1 MPTKIPREEEQ
12 RQLRQLEF
20 EIKYHET
27 VESMKENNCHH
38 HPHQH
43 HSISTTNKKSTSIN
57 DIKIPKK
64 RGPKKK
70 QMTPARVARFKVRRI
85 KANGRER
92 ERMKGLNEQL
102 ELLRETIP
110 CFSLSQKLSKIE
122 TLRLAKNYIEALSEM
137 IQTDHV
143 PDNTHFAQ
151 LLCKGLSPN
160 TMNLVAATLCLNPR
174 ILQQQQQQHGNSY
187 PTNMVTMDE
196 TYMLS
201 SMHPRVRNP
210 LEFINLK
217 KTLHRTK
224 TTTSSSSSSSSSSST
239 TTTTTTTTAYQ
250 NNLTSESEDDAIICS
265 SSSFEQTSSYC
276 NDATSSSM
284 EDISPNGHIILSGT
298 SQTFSNEF
306 YSDEQRFMI
315 NNHQQF
321 YPLPPP
327 PPPPPPPPS
336 IISQHHSN
344 FYYPTHF

>member
-12 RQLRQLEF
+12 RQLKQLEL
-20 EIKYHET
+20 EIKYHES
-27 VESMKENNCHH
+27 VEGTKENNHHHHHHHHH
-38 HPHQH
+38 HP
-43 HSISTTNKKSTSIN
+43 TPNKKSTPIA

-70 QMTPARVARFKVRRI
+70 QMTPSRVARFKVRRI

-102 ELLRETIP
+102 EVLRDTIP
-110 CFSLSQKLSKIE
+110 CFALSQKLSKIE

-137 IQTDHV
+137 IQNDHI

-174 ILQQQQQQHGNSY
+174 ILQQQQQHGDSY
-187 PTNMVTMDE
+187 PNNMITMDE

-217 KTLHRTK
+217 KAAHQSP
-224 TTTSSSSSSSSSSST
+224 TTTN
-239 TTTTTTTTAYQ
+239 Q
-250 NNLTSESEDDAIICS
+250 NHTTSESEDDVMICS
-265 SSSFEQTSSYC
+265 SSSFDQTSSYG
-276 NDATSSSM
+276 NDATTSSM
-284 EDISPNGHIILSGT
+284 DEISPTRHMILPEP
-298 SQTFSNEF
+298 SQTFPNEF
-306 YSDEQRFMI
+306 YHDEQHFMV
-315 NNHQQF
+315 NPQQF
-321 YPLPPP
+321 YPPP
-327 PPPPPPPPS
+327 
-336 IISQHHSN
+336 IISQHHHN

>member
-1 MPTKIPREEEQ
+1 MPTKVPREEEQ
-12 RQLRQLEF
+12 RQLQQLQLE
-20 EIKYHET
+20 IQYHET
-27 VESMKENNCHH
+27 VESVKENNHR
-38 HPHQH
+38 PHYPTGQ
-43 HSISTTNKKSTSIN
+43 TTTTVTTKKSSNIT

-102 ELLRETIP
+102 EVLRETIP

-137 IQTDHV
+137 VQNDQI

-174 ILQQQQQQHGNSY
+174 ILQQQQQQQQQQHANFFSN
-187 PTNMVTMDE
+187 NMVAMDE

-217 KTLHRTK
+217 KSTQQ
-224 TTTSSSSSSSSSSST
+224 SS
-239 TTTTTTTTAYQ
+239 
-250 NNLTSESEDDAIICS
+250 NGNHLTSESEDDAMICS
-265 SSSFEQTSSYC
+265 SSSYDQTSSYC
-276 NDATSSSM
+276 NDATNSSM
-284 EDISPNGHIILSGT
+284 EEISPNGQMILPGVP
-298 SQTFSNEF
+298 QTFANEF
-306 YSDEQRFMI
+306 YSDEPSHFMV
-315 NNHQQF
+315 NHQQ
-321 YPLPPP
+321 YHQHHHPLPPP
-327 PPPPPPPPS
+327 PM
-336 IISQHHSN
+336 ISQHHPHHS

>member
-1 MPTKIPREEEQ
+1 MPTKIPRDEEQ
-12 RQLRQLEF
+12 RQLQQLEF
-20 EIKYHET
+20 EIKYHES
-27 VESMKENNCHH
+27 VECLKENTHH
-38 HPHQH
+38 YPT
-43 HSISTTNKKSTSIN
+43 SNKKPSPTIEV
-57 DIKIPKK
+57 KVPKK

-102 ELLRETIP
+102 EVLRETIP
-110 CFSLSQKLSKIE
+110 CFALSQKLSKIE

-137 IQTDHV
+137 IQNDHM

-174 ILQQQQQQHGNSY
+174 ILQQQQQQQHGTPSY
-187 PTNMVTMDE
+187 PTNMIALDE

-217 KTLHRTK
+217 K
-224 TTTSSSSSSSSSSST
+224 SSSRST
-239 TTTTTTTTAYQ
+239 IHQ
-250 NNLTSESEDDAIICS
+250 TSESEDDAMLCS
-265 SSSFEQTSSYC
+265 SSSYEQTSSYC
-276 NDATSSSM
+276 NEATNSSM
-284 EDISPNGHIILSGT
+284 DEIISPNNPMILPNN
-298 SQTFSNEF
+298 SQTFANDF
-306 YSDEQRFMI
+306 YSDDQHFLV
-315 NNHQQF
+315 NNQQYYPTSTPIIPQHQH
-321 YPLPPP
+321 L
-327 PPPPPPPPS
+327 
-336 IISQHHSN
+336 HRTSN

>member
-1 MPTKIPREEEQ
+1 MPTKIPRDEEQ
-12 RQLRQLEF
+12 RQLKELELQ
-20 EIKYHET
+20 IKYHER
-27 VESMKENNCHH
+27 VESMKENNNNNNNNNNHHH
-38 HPHQH
+38 HPTHATTTTTTT
-43 HSISTTNKKSTSIN
+43 TTNKKSTFIN

-92 ERMKGLNEQL
+92 DRMKGLNEQL
-102 ELLRETIP
+102 EVLRETIP

-137 IQTDHV
+137 VQNNHI

-174 ILQQQQQQHGNSY
+174 ILQQQQQQQQHHGNSY
-187 PTNMVTMDE
+187 PTNMITMDE

-217 KTLHRTK
+217 KINDQSK
-224 TTTSSSSSSSSSSST
+224 TTT
-239 TTTTTTTTAYQ
+239 
-250 NNLTSESEDDAIICS
+250 NHNHLTSESEDDAILCS
-265 SSSFEQTSSYC
+265 SSSFDQTSSYC

-284 EDISPNGHIILSGT
+284 EEISPNGHMIIPGP
-298 SQTFSNEF
+298 SQTFSNE
-306 YSDEQRFMI
+306 YYPDEQHFML
-315 NNHQQF
+315 NTQQF
-321 YPLPPP
+321 YPPP
-327 PPPPPPPPS
+327 PPPIVS
-336 IISQHHSN
+336 SQHHHN

>member
-12 RQLRQLEF
+12 QQLRQLEM
-20 EIKYHET
+20 EIKYHES
-27 VESMKENNCHH
+27 VECLKENT
-38 HPHQH
+38 QH
-43 HSISTTNKKSTSIN
+43 YSTSSTMTTTTAPLNKKLTPPV
-57 DIKIPKK
+57 DVKIPKK

-102 ELLRETIP
+102 EVLRDTIP

-137 IQTDHV
+137 IQNNHI

-174 ILQQQQQQHGNSY
+174 ILQQQQQQQHGNAF
-187 PTNMVTMDE
+187 PTNMIAMDE

-217 KTLHRTK
+217 KSSSRTTLHP
-224 TTTSSSSSSSSSSST
+224 
-239 TTTTTTTTAYQ
+239 
-250 NNLTSESEDDAIICS
+250 TSESEDDAMLCS
-265 SSSFEQTSSYC
+265 SSSYDQTSSYC
-276 NDATSSSM
+276 NEATNSSM
-284 EDISPNGHIILSGT
+284 DEIISPNNPMNLPVN
-298 SQTFSNEF
+298 SQTFTNDF
-306 YSDEQRFMI
+306 YSDDQHFLA
-315 NNHQQF
+315 NNQAF
-321 YPLPPP
+321 YPTSTP
-327 PPPPPPPPS
+327 
-336 IISQHHSN
+336 IIPHHHHHHHHDHRTSN

>member
-12 RQLRQLEF
+12 RQLQQLEL
-20 EIKYHET
+20 EIKYHEG
-27 VESMKENNCHH
+27 VECMKENTHH
-38 HPHQH
+38 HHHQH
-43 HSISTTNKKSTSIN
+43 PHTHPHFVTPPATIIPPIVNKKLIPTT
-57 DIKIPKK
+57 DVKIPKK

-102 ELLRETIP
+102 EVLRETIP
-110 CFSLSQKLSKIE
+110 CFALSQKLSKIE
-122 TLRLAKNYIEALSEM
+122 TLRLAKNYIEALGEM
-137 IQTDHV
+137 VQNDQI

-174 ILQQQQQQHGNSY
+174 ILQQQQQQQYDNSY
-187 PTNMVTMDE
+187 STNMVTMDE

-217 KTLHRTK
+217 KGSHH
-224 TTTSSSSSSSSSSST
+224 SPGST
-239 TTTTTTTTAYQ
+239 TINH
-250 NNLTSESEDDAIICS
+250 NNTTSESDDDAMICS
-265 SSSFEQTSSYC
+265 SSSFDQTSSYG
-276 NDATSSSM
+276 NDATTSSI
-284 EDISPNGHIILSGT
+284 EEISPNRHAILPEPP
-298 SQTFSNEF
+298 QTYPHEF
-306 YSDEQRFMI
+306 YSDDQHFML
-315 NNHQQF
+315 NSQQF
-321 YPLPPP
+321 YP
-327 PPPPPPPPS
+327 S
-336 IISQHHSN
+336 STIISQHHPN

>member
-1 MPTKIPREEEQ
+1 MPTKVPRDEEQ
-12 RQLRQLEF
+12 RQLKELER
-20 EIKYHET
+20 EIHYHEQ
-27 VESMKENNCHH
+27 VESMKENNHH
-38 HPHQH
+38 HPHAHH
-43 HSISTTNKKSTSIN
+43 HSINKKVTPIN

-102 ELLRETIP
+102 EVLRETIP

-122 TLRLAKNYIEALSEM
+122 TLRLARNYIEALGEI
-137 IQTDHV
+137 IQNDQI

-174 ILQQQQQQHGNSY
+174 VLQQQQQQQHGSPY

-217 KTLHRTK
+217 KGNQQPRIANT
-224 TTTSSSSSSSSSSST
+224 
-239 TTTTTTTTAYQ
+239 Q
-250 NNLTSESEDDAIICS
+250 NNLTSESEDDAMICS
-265 SSSFEQTSSYC
+265 SSSYDQTSSYG
-276 NDATSSSM
+276 NDATNSSVD
-284 EDISPNGHIILSGT
+284 EISPNGHLILPGS
-298 SQTFSNEF
+298 SQGFQNEF
-306 YSDEQRFMI
+306 YVEEQHFLL
-315 NNHQQF
+315 NNQQF
-321 YPLPPP
+321 YPPP
-327 PPPPPPPPS
+327 PPPPMV
-336 IISQHHSN
+336 SQHHHHN

>member
-12 RQLRQLEF
+12 RQLKQLEI
-20 EIKYHET
+20 EIKYHENM
-27 VESMKENNCHH
+27 ESVKENNHHHHH
-38 HPHQH
+38 HPHH
-43 HSISTTNKKSTSIN
+43 YSTAPAAAAPPPPPPTTNKKSTLVA
-57 DIKIPKK
+57 DIKMPKK

-102 ELLRETIP
+102 EVLRETIP

-137 IQTDHV
+137 IQNDNI

-174 ILQQQQQQHGNSY
+174 ILQQQQQQQHGNSY
-187 PTNMVTMDE
+187 STNMVTMDE

-217 KTLHRTK
+217 KSGHQS
-224 TTTSSSSSSSSSSST
+224 TSRS
-239 TTTTTTTTAYQ
+239 Q

-265 SSSFEQTSSYC
+265 SSSFDQTSSYG
-276 NDATSSSM
+276 NDATNSSM
-284 EDISPNGHIILSGT
+284 EEISPNGHMILPGP

-306 YSDEQRFMI
+306 YSDEQHFML
-315 NNHQQF
+315 NNQQF
-321 YPLPPP
+321 YPPP
-327 PPPPPPPPS
+327 PPPM
-336 IISQHHSN
+336 ISQHHHHS

>member
-1 MPTKIPREEEQ
+1 MPTKIPRDEEQ
-12 RQLRQLEF
+12 RQLKQLEM
-20 EIKYHET
+20 EIKYHES
-27 VESMKENNCHH
+27 VESVKENNHH
-38 HPHQH
+38 HNH
-43 HSISTTNKKSTSIN
+43 HHHYSTPPTINKKSTPIA

-92 ERMKGLNEQL
+92 DRMKGLNEQL
-102 ELLRETIP
+102 EVLRDTIP

-137 IQTDHV
+137 IQNDHM

-174 ILQQQQQQHGNSY
+174 ILQQQQHGNSY
-187 PTNMVTMDE
+187 PGNMVSMDE
-196 TYMLS
+196 TYILS

-217 KTLHRTK
+217 KSIDR
-224 TTTSSSSSSSSSSST
+224 ST
-239 TTTTTTTTAYQ
+239 NP
-250 NNLTSESEDDAIICS
+250 NNFTSESEDDAMICS
-265 SSSFEQTSSYC
+265 SSSFDQTSSYC
-276 NDATSSSM
+276 NDATNSSM
-284 EDISPNGHIILSGT
+284 EEISPNGHLIIPNA

-306 YSDEQRFMI
+306 YSDEQHFML
-315 NNHQQF
+315 NNQQF
-321 YPLPPP
+321 YPPP
-327 PPPPPPPPS
+327 PPPM
-336 IISQHHSN
+336 ISQHHSHHN

>member
-1 MPTKIPREEEQ
+1 MPTKVPREEEQ
-12 RQLRQLEF
+12 RQLKQLEL

-27 VESMKENNCHH
+27 VESVKENNHH
-38 HPHQH
+38 HH
-43 HSISTTNKKSTSIN
+43 HHHHYSTAPPPPSSSSITTNKKSASTT

-102 ELLRETIP
+102 EILRETIP

-137 IQTDHV
+137 VQNDHL

-174 ILQQQQQQHGNSY
+174 ILQQQQQHGNSY
-187 PTNMVTMDE
+187 STNMVTMDE
-196 TYMLS
+196 SYMLS
-201 SMHPRVRNP
+201 SMHPRVQNP

-217 KTLHRTK
+217 KSIDQRL
-224 TTTSSSSSSSSSSST
+224 ST
-239 TTTTTTTTAYQ
+239 NQ
-250 NNLTSESEDDAIICS
+250 NNLTSESEDDAILCS
-265 SSSFEQTSSYC
+265 SSSFDQTSSYC
-276 NDATSSSM
+276 NDATNSSM
-284 EDISPNGHIILSGT
+284 EEISPNGHMILPGP
-298 SQTFSNEF
+298 SQIFSNEF
-306 YSDEQRFMI
+306 YSDEQHFI
-315 NNHQQF
+315 LNNQQF
-321 YPLPPP
+321 Y
-327 PPPPPPPPS
+327 PPPPPS
-336 IISQHHSN
+336 IVSQHHHHHN

>member
-1 MPTKIPREEEQ
+1 MPTKIPRDEEQ
-12 RQLRQLEF
+12 RQLKQLEK
-20 EIKYHET
+20 EIKYHES
-27 VESMKENNCHH
+27 VESVKENT
-38 HPHQH
+38 H
-43 HSISTTNKKSTSIN
+43 HSGSTINGIGTSISQKKPIAN
-57 DIKIPKK
+57 AEVKIPKK

-102 ELLRETIP
+102 EVLRDTIP

-137 IQTDHV
+137 IQNDQM

-174 ILQQQQQQHGNSY
+174 ILQQQQQQHQQPDHADLY
-187 PTNMVTMDE
+187 PNNMMAMDE
-196 TYMLS
+196 SYIVS

-217 KTLHRTK
+217 KSIDYRTNGVNPN
-224 TTTSSSSSSSSSSST
+224 
-239 TTTTTTTTAYQ
+239 Q
-250 NNLTSESEDDAIICS
+250 MTSESEDDAMICS
-265 SSSFEQTSSYC
+265 SSSFDHTPSYG
-276 NDATSSSM
+276 NDATNSSLD
-284 EDISPNGHIILSGT
+284 DISPTRQMNLT
-298 SQTFSNEF
+298 CPSNVYPHEF
-306 YSDEQRFMI
+306 YLDEQHSMLNNPSFYSTTGLPAPH
-315 NNHQQF
+315 NNH
-321 YPLPPP
+321 
-327 PPPPPPPPS
+327 
-336 IISQHHSN
+336 HH

>member
-1 MPTKIPREEEQ
+1 MITMPTKIPREEEQ
-12 RQLRQLEF
+12 RQLKQLEL
-20 EIKYHET
+20 EIKYHEG
-27 VESMKENNCHH
+27 VECMKENN
-38 HPHQH
+38 HQH
-43 HSISTTNKKSTSIN
+43 HHQQQQQHYHHQQQPPTIATTNKKSVSLN

-102 ELLRETIP
+102 EVLRETIP

-137 IQTDHV
+137 VQNDQM

-174 ILQQQQQQHGNSY
+174 VLQQQQQQQQHHQYGNSY
-187 PTNMVTMDE
+187 STNMITMDE

-217 KTLHRTK
+217 KGSQH
-224 TTTSSSSSSSSSSST
+224 SSST
-239 TTTTTTTTAYQ
+239 TTTNS
-250 NNLTSESEDDAIICS
+250 NNFTSESEDDAMICS
-265 SSSFEQTSSYC
+265 SSSFDQTSSYG
-276 NDATSSSM
+276 NEATTSSI
-284 EDISPNGHIILSGT
+284 EEVSPTRHLIIPEA
-298 SQTFSNEF
+298 SQTYVNEF
-306 YSDEQRFMI
+306 YPDEHQQFLL
-315 NNHQQF
+315 NNQQF
-321 YPLPPP
+321 YPPPT
-327 PPPPPPPPS
+327 
-336 IISQHHSN
+336 IMSQHHPHHN
-344 FYYPTHF
+344 FYYPTNF